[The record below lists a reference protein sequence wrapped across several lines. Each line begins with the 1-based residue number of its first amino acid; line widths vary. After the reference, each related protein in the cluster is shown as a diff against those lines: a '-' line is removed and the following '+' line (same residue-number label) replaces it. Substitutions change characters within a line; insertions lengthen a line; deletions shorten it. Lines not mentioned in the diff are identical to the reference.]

1 VNDQH
6 SPPKA
11 SPLFGDASR
20 HGWALRKFLALLRW
34 QPSDQSLTLWQRRA
48 FIGMALPLAA
58 FILLAVLLPTPT
70 PQVQK
75 VQQVEMWVQPVGRMV
90 MTQSQIEPVLL
101 APPQLQAAQWT
112 TVTLPHSQP
121 LPESIDLPADAPVA
135 LLWLRIRIPDALLQG
150 RQTRELTPGQLGLM
164 GNRVMGGP
172 WALWVNGELVQAS
185 LRDWRITWNVPLRV
199 GLPTLRAQTPEP
211 EILLSVL
218 HPQAKGYAIGSIF
231 MGPIDD
237 VDQAWRDRNLWHV
250 GVGTV
255 TAAIAL
261 TMTLV
266 CWQLARIR
274 RQEPIYG
281 LLTLTAFMW
290 LASGF
295 QYTHDF
301 SQNDSLSLW
310 FGWAVDASI
319 NWIISLSFLFTFA
332 FEGLRFPRLRLALLA
347 YAVASTVVTMPMWGW
362 DKNAL
367 VLQHIINL
375 GLFIGCAA
383 IMTYHAWRVR
393 TRESVLLAVANWLQF
408 LFGIHSI
415 FRLTN
420 QSHPDD
426 FFLFQVSSTFLF
438 AVFMYITNR
447 RYGTALQ
454 RAEQH
459 ELILHQ
465 QLQQQAVLLEQQ
477 HQEIRKLELA
487 QGLARQHQAF
497 ALDLHDR
504 VGNLLVTA
512 KRQIHE
518 QDLSQHDM
526 LSVLEDI
533 GHEVR
538 DLSSPKVHRPSTV
551 MYILADTRERLNPRL
566 RRMGIALDWHVDVN
580 LPDVQLDADR
590 TQDLRALLSEAVG
603 NACKHAHA
611 SRIEV
616 RAHNAVG
623 DVASKSPIVI
633 SIRDN
638 GEGFDP
644 DTVQRGKGLDGMH
657 ERALRLG
664 AALHLTSEAGRGCEL
679 RLQLPL

>member
-1 VNDQH
+1 
-6 SPPKA
+6 
-11 SPLFGDASR
+11 
-20 HGWALRKFLALLRW
+20 
-34 QPSDQSLTLWQRRA
+34 
-48 FIGMALPLAA
+48 
-58 FILLAVLLPTPT
+58 
-70 PQVQK
+70 
-75 VQQVEMWVQPVGRMV
+75 
-90 MTQSQIEPVLL
+90 
-101 APPQLQAAQWT
+101 
-112 TVTLPHSQP
+112 
-121 LPESIDLPADAPVA
+121 
-135 LLWLRIRIPDALLQG
+135 
-150 RQTRELTPGQLGLM
+150 
-164 GNRVMGGP
+164 
-172 WALWVNGELVQAS
+172 
-185 LRDWRITWNVPLRV
+185 
-199 GLPTLRAQTPEP
+199 
-211 EILLSVL
+211 
-218 HPQAKGYAIGSIF
+218 
-231 MGPIDD
+231 
-237 VDQAWRDRNLWHV
+237 
-250 GVGTV
+250 
-255 TAAIAL
+255 
-261 TMTLV
+261 
-266 CWQLARIR
+266 
-274 RQEPIYG
+274 
-281 LLTLTAFMW
+281 
-290 LASGF
+290 
-295 QYTHDF
+295 
-301 SQNDSLSLW
+301 
-310 FGWAVDASI
+310 
-319 NWIISLSFLFTFA
+319 LFTFA

>member
-1 VNDQH
+1 MN
-6 SPPKA
+6 K
-11 SPLFGDASR
+11 
-20 HGWALRKFLALLRW
+20 LLEFIRW
-34 QPSDQSLTLWQRRA
+34 QPSDQSLTLWQRWS
-48 FIGMALPLAA
+48 FIGMALPLIA
-58 FILLAVLLPTPT
+58 FILAAVLWPTPT

-75 VQQVEMWVQPVGRMV
+75 VHEVEMWVQPVGSMV
-90 MTQSQIEPVLL
+90 MTQSQIEPILL
-101 APPQLQAAQWT
+101 AQPQLKDAHWK

-121 LPESIDLPADAPVA
+121 LPESIDLPADSPAA
-135 LLWLRIRIPDALLQG
+135 LLWLRIRVPTALHQERLAAA
-150 RQTRELTPGQLGLM
+150 LPPGQLGLM

-172 WALWVNGELVQAS
+172 WALWVNGELMQAS

-199 GLPTLRAQTPEP
+199 GLPTLHAQSPEP

-218 HPQAKGYAIGSIF
+218 YPQAKGYAVGSIF

-237 VDQAWRDRNLWHV
+237 VDQAWRERNLWHV
-250 GVGTV
+250 GVSTV

-266 CWQLARIR
+266 CWQLACIR
-274 RQEPIYG
+274 RQEPIYE

-301 SQNDSLSLW
+301 SQSDKLSLW

-319 NWIISLSFLFTFA
+319 NWIIALSFLFTFA

-347 YAVASTVVTMPMWGW
+347 YAVLSTLVTMPLWSW
-362 DKNAL
+362 EKNAL

-375 GLFIGCAA
+375 GLFIGCAC
-383 IMTYHAWRVR
+383 IMTIHAWRVR
-393 TRESVLLAVANWLQF
+393 TRASVLLAIANWVQF

-420 QSHPDD
+420 QSQPDD
-426 FFLFQVSSTFLF
+426 LFLFQVSSTLLF

-454 RAEQH
+454 QAEQH
-459 ELILHQ
+459 EQILQQ
-465 QLQQQAVLLEQQ
+465 QLQQQALLLQQQ
-477 HQEIRKLELA
+477 HQEIRQLELA
-487 QGLARQHQAF
+487 QELARQRQAF

-504 VGNLLVTA
+504 VGNLLVNA
-512 KRQIHE
+512 KRQAHE

-551 MYILADTRERLNPRL
+551 IQVLADARERLSPRL
-566 RRMGIALDWHVDVN
+566 RRMGIALVWEVDVD
-580 LPDVQLDADR
+580 LPDLLLDADS
-590 TQDLRALLSEAVG
+590 TQDLRAIVSEVVG
-603 NACKHAHA
+603 NACKHARP
-611 SRIEV
+611 SCIEV
-616 RAHNAVG
+616 RAYSMIGTTSSDSAIAV
-623 DVASKSPIVI
+623 

-644 DTVQRGKGLDGMH
+644 RAVERGKGLDGMY
-657 ERALRLG
+657 ERAQRLG
-664 AALHLTSEAGRGCEL
+664 ADICLSSQVGSGCEWLL
-679 RLQLPL
+679 RLPLNGCA